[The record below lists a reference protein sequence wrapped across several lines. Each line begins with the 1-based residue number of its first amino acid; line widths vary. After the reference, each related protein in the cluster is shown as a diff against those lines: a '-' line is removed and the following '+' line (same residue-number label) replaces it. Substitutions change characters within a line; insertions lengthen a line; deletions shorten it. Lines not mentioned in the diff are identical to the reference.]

1 MLYNPNPSNDY
12 CCSQN
17 ISNIPLSNL
26 RIVLPDGNV
35 MTLLS
40 TSLDLRPTVFRSKGC
55 IGGDSSM

>member
-1 MLYNPNPSNDY
+1 MVNITLNLMTNVIIK
-12 CCSQN
+12 N

-40 TSLDLRPTVFRSKGC
+40 TSLDLRPTAFRSKGC